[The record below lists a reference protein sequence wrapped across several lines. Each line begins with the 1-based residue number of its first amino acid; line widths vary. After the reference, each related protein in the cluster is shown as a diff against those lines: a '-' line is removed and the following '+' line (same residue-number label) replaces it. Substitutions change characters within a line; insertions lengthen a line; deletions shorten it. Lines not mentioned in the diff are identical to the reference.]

1 MKSLYTILL
10 FFLPLSFF
18 LPAFSFQPD
27 SVLKPG
33 EELTYLVS
41 YSFIKLG
48 EVKIKVKDKKTVN
61 GKTYYSTIAYIDSY
75 DGIPFVNV
83 HQTYESN
90 VSTEQHSLFFRGI
103 NREKEPF
110 SYTEYYF
117 NYDINSVRVKKGRF
131 SPSKVWTDSIGLVD
145 TFYQDGLSIF
155 YYARMNS
162 GKNFSVNVPCIVN
175 EEKVKTRINFYNE
188 TESISID
195 AVDYDIACTRLDGEM
210 DFISI
215 FGLTGYFEG
224 WFTNDEAKIPVVAKM
239 KVILGNVR
247 LELISWKRNGWQ
259 PPEFGK

>member
-1 MKSLYTILL
+1 
-10 FFLPLSFF
+10 
-18 LPAFSFQPD
+18 
-27 SVLKPG
+27 
-33 EELTYLVS
+33 
-41 YSFIKLG
+41 
-48 EVKIKVKDKKTVN
+48 
-61 GKTYYSTIAYIDSY
+61 
-75 DGIPFVNV
+75 
-83 HQTYESN
+83 
-90 VSTEQHSLFFRGI
+90 
-103 NREKEPF
+103 
-110 SYTEYYF
+110 
-117 NYDINSVRVKKGRF
+117 
-131 SPSKVWTDSIGLVD
+131 
-145 TFYQDGLSIF
+145 
-155 YYARMNS
+155 MNS

-224 WFTNDEAKIPVVAKM
+224 WFTNDEAKIPVVANM